1 MKTQETSIKI
11 KAVCG
16 ACKTGNYDTY
26 IYEYTP
32 EGLWYNCPGCDS
44 THLDM
49 KKKKYEFKNLYL
61 KYNKDLKTALY
72 KGLKTGDISRNLVEE
87 DEVVDL
93 DLDEELLDR

>member
-1 MKTQETSIKI
+1 MKTQIEAIKI
-11 KAVCG
+11 NKECG
-16 ACKTGNYDTY
+16 SCKVSNYETY
-26 IYEYTP
+26 VYEYTP

-72 KGLKTGDISRNLVEE
+72 KGLKNGDTSRNKVEE
-87 DEVVDL
+87 DVIDL